1 MWLVGVVRKAL
12 RLSLRRLI
20 QELHTLL
27 VGTQNGVANTE
38 NRMGIPKKLTAKATI
53 WSSNDISVYLA
64 KEQENTNLKRNLYS
78 HVHCRTICYSQ
89 DMEAT

>member
-27 VGTQNGVANTE
+27 VGTQNGVANME
-38 NRMGIPKKLTAKATI
+38 NRMGIPKKITAKATI
-53 WSSNDISVYLA
+53 WSSNDISVYLS
-64 KEQENTNLKRNLYS
+64 KEHENTNLKRNLYS

-89 DMEAT
+89 DTEAT